1 MQKYWG
7 IILALT
13 VLASC
18 KDEVEQKNDIVQ
30 EINVPKVDIVNE
42 QFGFNLN
49 EFNVQLDT
57 IKYGDSFG
65 ELMMQNKVAYPKIAA
80 ISENYRDTF
89 DVRKIRVGKP
99 YVILKSKDT
108 IAKAQIFIYENDPIN
123 YTVIDLRDSVKV
135 YTDKRKVKYVRREV
149 SGIIETSLSEAILD
163 QGIDYNVTHNLANVY
178 AWTIDFSRLQ
188 KKDKFKVIFKE
199 KYINDTI
206 YAGAEPIEAAFF
218 EHNGKPIYAFAYE
231 NDSLKSIVDYFDED
245 ANNLRRTFL
254 RMPVEYGR
262 LSSRY
267 NLKRRIKHYG
277 FKIRPHKGTDYA
289 APIGTPIMATAD
301 GTVVESTRR
310 GGNGKYVKIRH
321 NGTYATQYLHMKA
334 QKVKKGEFVRQG
346 DVIGWIGMTGSTAG
360 PHVCYRF
367 WKNGNQV
374 DPLVEE
380 LPQSEPLH
388 ETLRQE
394 YFAYISPLK
403 DQLDCIIYPKVLL
416 EEEEDLLTLNQEDG
430 IKQN

>member
-7 IILALT
+7 IILALA

-18 KDEVEQKNDIVQ
+18 KDDVEQKNDIAQ
-30 EINVPKVDIVNE
+30 EISVPKVDIVNE

-49 EFNVQLDT
+49 DFNVQLDT

-65 ELMMQNKVAYPKIAA
+65 ELMMKNKVAYPKIAT

-108 IAKAQIFIYENDPIN
+108 IAQAQIFIYENDPIN
-123 YTVIDLRDSVKV
+123 YTVIDMRDSVKV

-149 SGIIETSLSEAILD
+149 SGVIETSLSEAILD

-188 KKDKFKVIFKE
+188 KKDKFKVIYNE

-231 NDSLKSIVDYFDED
+231 N
-245 ANNLRRTFL
+245 
-254 RMPVEYGR
+254 
-262 LSSRY
+262 
-267 NLKRRIKHYG
+267 
-277 FKIRPHKGTDYA
+277 
-289 APIGTPIMATAD
+289 
-301 GTVVESTRR
+301 
-310 GGNGKYVKIRH
+310 
-321 NGTYATQYLHMKA
+321 
-334 QKVKKGEFVRQG
+334 
-346 DVIGWIGMTGSTAG
+346 
-360 PHVCYRF
+360 
-367 WKNGNQV
+367 
-374 DPLVEE
+374 
-380 LPQSEPLH
+380 
-388 ETLRQE
+388 
-394 YFAYISPLK
+394 
-403 DQLDCIIYPKVLL
+403 
-416 EEEEDLLTLNQEDG
+416 
-430 IKQN
+430 

>member
-13 VLASC
+13 VLSSC
-18 KDEVEQKNDIVQ
+18 KDDVEQKNDIAK
-30 EINVPKVDIVNE
+30 ETSVPKVDVVNE

-80 ISENYRDTF
+80 ISKNYRDTF

-108 IAKAQIFIYENDPIN
+108 IAQAQIFIYENDPIN
-123 YTVIDLRDSVKV
+123 YTVIDMRDSVKV

-149 SGIIETSLSEAILD
+149 SGIIETSLSEAILE

-188 KKDKFKVIFKE
+188 KKDKFKVIYNE
-199 KYINDTI
+199 KYINDSI

-277 FKIRPHKGTDYA
+277 FKVRPHKGTDYA

-301 GTVVESTRR
+301 GTVIESTRR
-310 GGNGKYVKIRH
+310 GGNGKYESS
-321 NGTYATQYLHMKA
+321 
-334 QKVKKGEFVRQG
+334 KG
-346 DVIGWIGMTGSTAG
+346 
-360 PHVCYRF
+360 
-367 WKNGNQV
+367 
-374 DPLVEE
+374 
-380 LPQSEPLH
+380 
-388 ETLRQE
+388 
-394 YFAYISPLK
+394 
-403 DQLDCIIYPKVLL
+403 
-416 EEEEDLLTLNQEDG
+416 
-430 IKQN
+430 